1 MLRRVYRVGLRV
13 AVGFVIGVGV
23 LVAVAVLRLMA
34 GPVDLDFLKSRL
46 AQDFNLPDAKV
57 TIHAERIY
65 AEWGGLNEPIR
76 LVLSGLKL
84 SGAGGETI
92 ATAPSVAL
100 SFEPRSVMRGKLL
113 PTSIIVDRP
122 TLDADVSREGG
133 MLRRILANPDTHS
146 QGEVVDLLV
155 DQLLAEPNQ
164 NSLLGQLDTVL
175 VQRARVTVRD
185 LTSGVSW
192 TAPAATARLTRDT
205 SGVVIVA
212 SARFSSGGDPIDVSL
227 SGFYSRDRSRVF
239 VEANLEGLK
248 PSMFADLSPD
258 AKLLRG
264 IDIAL
269 SGRLRVE
276 ASGGGEVKSI
286 ELEINGGNGKV
297 TLPGVLAAPH
307 EVRSVTARVMVDTA
321 SHTARIDKIEFDF
334 GAAAVSISGIGVR
347 KPEGQVFTGRV
358 DVRKIPVSRLVD
370 YWPLDFSPGGREWAH
385 TNLSNGDVDV
395 AAEFALSVPGN
406 DMADLTVDRLVG
418 FMDYRGMTVRY
429 MPHMPELQAVSG
441 KARFEN
447 GTLHFDVAGGNAV
460 GLRLTGGTI
469 DLLDIDRPE
478 VPQARMRFNIAGP
491 APRVAQLLARPPLGL
506 PKEVVYDFRRVSG
519 EVSADIG
526 LAFPLADQLAV
537 ADIDVR
543 VDAELRGFSL
553 KDALGDVDLSDAT
566 GHVKYGGSELS
577 VTGSGKFEGHPV
589 EIAWRELYA
598 PKAPFR
604 RRYELKGTVP
614 AALVAKAGFP
624 SPEPYVTGPVG
635 IALQYQV
642 ATNGTGEVTGRF
654 DLKAAKLDILPLLW
668 TKNPGTDAQASMTMK
683 LAAGGKLVTADFD
696 GRGNGLQAKGQVKFS
711 GDNAVQQVVLQ
722 QFKIGQTDVALDW
735 QRSPGG
741 GVALNLKGKAV
752 ELQRVRDMIKARD
765 GIAKKEP
772 AGAAATAHANT
783 RLTMQL
789 DQILLKHGTLGYLNG
804 RLDLVGDRVA
814 SADLTLGGGKGS
826 TIRVTPAGKNR
837 HFFFYVADFG
847 QLLKDA
853 GWMDGLVGGYLH
865 VEGDFNDLW
874 ADPPFDGFLKMG
886 SYRLQPVTPRPNVG
900 TLNAAIEGL
909 SRAGDATQQFDNLEA
924 KLTKVA
930 DRINVRNGRTS
941 GRSIGLTTQ
950 GWLDLG
956 SETAQLRGV
965 VVPAFA
971 LNNLLSNV
979 PLFGPLL
986 TGGKDGGL
994 FAISYSLEGPF
1005 DDLKSNVSMMSA
1017 VTPGALREIFN
1028 PSPDSGT
1035 PDPPNKEMQR
1045 AP

>member
-1 MLRRVYRVGLRV
+1 MVRRVYRVGLRV
-13 AVGFVIGVGV
+13 AFGFVIGVGV
-23 LVAVAVLRLMA
+23 LVAVAALRLMA

-57 TIHAERIY
+57 TIHADRIY
-65 AEWGGLNEPIR
+65 AEWGGLREPIR
-76 LVLSGLKL
+76 LVFGGLKI
-84 SGAGGETI
+84 SGATGQTI

-100 SFEPRSVMRGKLL
+100 SFEPRSVIRGKLL
-113 PTSIIVDRP
+113 PTSIIVDQP
-122 TLDADVSREGG
+122 TLDADVSRDGG
-133 MLRRILANPDTHS
+133 MLRRILASPETHS
-146 QGEVVDLLV
+146 QGEVVDLLI

-192 TAPAATARLTRDT
+192 TAPAATARLTRDQ

-212 SARFSSGGDPIDVSL
+212 SARFSSGGEPIDVSL

-258 AKLLRG
+258 ATLLRG

-269 SGRLRVE
+269 TGRLRVE
-276 ASGGGEVKSI
+276 ATGSGEVKTV
-286 ELEINGGNGKV
+286 ELDINGGNGKI
-297 TLPGVLAAPH
+297 TLPGVLAASHP
-307 EVRSVTARVMVDTA
+307 VRAVTARILVDAA
-321 SHTARIDKIEFDF
+321 SHTAKIDKIEFDF
-334 GAAAVSISGIGVR
+334 GVSKVSISGVGIK
-347 KPEGQVFTGRV
+347 KPEGQTFTGRV

-370 YWPLDFSPGGREWAH
+370 YWPLEFSPGGRQWAI

-395 AAEFALSVPGN
+395 AAEFALSAPGN
-406 DMADLTVDRLVG
+406 EMSELKVDRLVG
-418 FMDYRGMTVRY
+418 LMDYRGMTVRY

-469 DLLDIDRPE
+469 DLLDLDRPE
-478 VPQARMRFNIAGP
+478 APQARIQFNVAGP
-491 APRVAQLLARPPLGL
+491 AARVAQFLARPALGL
-506 PKEVVYDFRRVSG
+506 PKDVLYDYRRVGG
-519 EVSADIG
+519 EVSTDIG
-526 LAFPLADQLAV
+526 LAFPLVDSLAV
-537 ADIDVR
+537 ADIDIK
-543 VDAELRGFSL
+543 VDAALRAFSL
-553 KDALGDVDLSDAT
+553 KNALGDVDLSDAV

-577 VTGSGKFEGHPV
+577 VTGSGKFDGHAV
-589 EIAWRELYA
+589 EIGWRELYTA
-598 PKAPFR
+598 KAPFR

-614 AALVAKAGFP
+614 ATLVAKAGFP

-635 IALQYQV
+635 ITLQYQV
-642 ATNGTGEVTGRF
+642 APNGTGEVTGRF
-654 DLKAAKLDILPLLW
+654 DLKASKLAIQPLLW
-668 TKNPGTDAQASMTMK
+668 TKNPGTDAQATMTLK
-683 LAAGGKLVTADFD
+683 LAVGGKLVTADFD
-696 GRGNGLQAKGQVKFS
+696 GRGTDLQGKGQVKFS
-711 GDNAVQQVVLQ
+711 GDNAVQQVTLQ

-735 QRSPGG
+735 QRGPGG
-741 GVALNLKGKAV
+741 VVMSLKGKAV
-752 ELQRVRDMIKARD
+752 ELQRVRDMLKARD
-765 GIAKKEP
+765 EIAKKEP
-772 AGAAATAHANT
+772 AGAAAAAHAST
-783 RLTMQL
+783 RVTVQL
-789 DQILLKHGTLGYLNG
+789 DQILVKRGTLGYLNG
-804 RLDLVGDRVA
+804 RLDLVGDRIA
-814 SADLTLGGGKGS
+814 SADMTLGAGKGS
-826 TIRVTPAGKNR
+826 TFRLTPAGKNR
-837 HFFFYVADFG
+837 NFFFYVADFG

-853 GWMDGLVGGYLH
+853 GWMAGLAGGYLH
-865 VEGDFNDLW
+865 IEGQFNDLW
-874 ADPPFDGFLKMG
+874 ADPPFEGFLKMG
-886 SYRLQPVTPRPNVG
+886 TYRLQVVTPRPGVG
-900 TLNAAIEGL
+900 TLNSAIEGL

-930 DRINVRNGRTS
+930 DRINIRNGRTS

-979 PLFGPLL
+979 PLLGPLL

-1017 VTPGALREIFN
+1017 VTPGVLREIFN
-1028 PSPDSGT
+1028 PNLDNTT
-1035 PDPPNKEMQR
+1035 PDPPNREMQR

>member
-1 MLRRVYRVGLRV
+1 MLRRVYRVALRV
-13 AVGFVIGVGV
+13 VAGFVIGVGV
-23 LVAVAVLRLMA
+23 LVAVAALRLMA

-46 AQDFNLPDAKV
+46 AQDFDVPDAKV
-57 TIHAERIY
+57 TVHADRIY
-65 AEWGGLNEPIR
+65 AEWGGLREPIR
-76 LVLSGLKL
+76 LVLSGLKI
-84 SGAGGETI
+84 SGATGQTI

-100 SFEPRSVMRGKLL
+100 SFEPRSVIRGKLL
-113 PTSIIVDRP
+113 PTSIIVDQP
-122 TLDADVSREGG
+122 TLDGDISRDGG
-133 MLRRILANPDTHS
+133 MLRRVLARPDTHE
-146 QGEVVDLLV
+146 QGEVVDLLI

-192 TAPAATARLTRDT
+192 TAPAATARLTRDE
-205 SGVVIVA
+205 SGIVIVA
-212 SARFSSGGDPIDVSL
+212 SARFSSGGEPIDVSL

-276 ASGGGEVKSI
+276 ATGGGEVKTV
-286 ELEINGGNGKV
+286 ELDINGGNGTI
-297 TLPGVLAAPH
+297 TLPGMLTATH
-307 EVRSVTARVMVDTA
+307 QVRSVVARVTVDAA
-321 SHTARIDKIEFDF
+321 SHTAKIEKIEFDF
-334 GAAAVSISGIGVR
+334 GAAAVSFSGIGVKR
-347 KPEGQVFTGRV
+347 PEGQTFTGRV
-358 DVRKIPVSRLVD
+358 DIRKIPVSRLVD
-370 YWPLDFSPGGREWAH
+370 YWPLEFSPGGRQWAH
-385 TNLSNGDVDV
+385 TNLSNGDVDL
-395 AAEFALSVPGN
+395 AAEFALSAPGN
-406 DMADLTVDRLVG
+406 DMSELKVDRLVG
-418 FMDYRGMTVRY
+418 LMDYRGMTVRY

-478 VPQARMRFNIAGP
+478 VPQAKMRFNVAGP
-491 APRVAQLLARPPLGL
+491 AARVAQLLARPALGL
-506 PKEVVYDFRRVSG
+506 PKDVLYDYRRVGG

-526 LAFPLADQLAV
+526 LAFPLIDALAV

-543 VDAELRGFSL
+543 VDAALRAFSL
-553 KDALGDVDLSDAT
+553 KNALGDVDLSDAV

-577 VTGSGKFEGHPV
+577 VTGSGKFDGHAV
-589 EIAWRELYA
+589 EIGWRELYA
-598 PKAPFR
+598 AKAPFR

-614 AALVAKAGFP
+614 ATLVAKAGFP
-624 SPEPYVTGPVG
+624 SPEPYVTGPIG

-642 ATNGTGEVTGRF
+642 APNGTGEVTGRF
-654 DLKAAKLDILPLLW
+654 DLKASKLAIQPLLW
-668 TKNPGTDAQASMTMK
+668 TKNPGTDALATMALK
-683 LAAGGKLVTADFD
+683 LAVGGKLVTADFD
-696 GRGNGLQAKGQVKFS
+696 ARGDGLQGKGQVKFS
-711 GDNAVQQVVLQ
+711 GDNAVQQVSVQ
-722 QFKIGQTDVALDW
+722 QLKIGQTDVAIDW
-735 QRSPGG
+735 QRGPG
-741 GVALNLKGKAV
+741 GVAVNVKGKVV
-752 ELQRVRDMIKARD
+752 ELQRVRDMLKARD
-765 GIAKKEP
+765 EFAKKEP
-772 AGAAATAHANT
+772 AGAAAASHAST
-783 RLTMQL
+783 KLTVHV
-789 DQILLKHGTLGYLNG
+789 DQILVKHGTLGYLNG
-804 RLDLVGDRVA
+804 RLDLTGERIA
-814 SADLTLGGGKGS
+814 SADMTLGGGKGS
-826 TIRVTPAGKNR
+826 TFRLTPAGKNR
-837 HFFFYVADFG
+837 NFFFYVADFG

-853 GWMDGLVGGYLH
+853 GWMDGLAGGYLH
-865 VEGDFNDLW
+865 IEGQFNDLW
-874 ADPPFDGFLKMG
+874 PDPPFEGFLKVG
-886 SYRLQPVTPRPNVG
+886 PYRLQVVTPRPGVG
-900 TLNAAIEGL
+900 TLNSAIEGL
-909 SRAGDATQQFDNLEA
+909 SRAGDATQQFDSLEA
-924 KLTKVA
+924 RVNKVA
-930 DRINVRNGRTS
+930 DRINIRNGRTS

-979 PLFGPLL
+979 PLLGPLL

-1028 PSPDSGT
+1028 APADGST
-1035 PDPPNKEMQR
+1035 PVAPNREVDR